1 MNERLS
7 ASFTIGGTLYR
18 AKELVAEESV
28 DEQGIRELVKKI
40 IAGDVE
46 LFEIIVEN
54 YQGEIYRIAWRL
66 THNYDDA
73 SDVVQETFLRMYR
86 ALWSWRGKAQ
96 FSTWVYRI
104 AVNTALDYLR
114 RQAKHY
120 RGRVYADETAEE
132 TSGYRQRLQGIEYNV
147 PSNGAQSTHQRELI
161 HKLLL
166 RLSPMQRKCFLL
178 HYFQELSI
186 QEVSKILRCSV
197 GSVKRHIFR
206 AKLRLKKLLKE
217 KELWNEKNI

>member
-1 MNERLS
+1 MIEELFVS
-7 ASFTIGGTLYR
+7 DAIGGSISR
-18 AKELVAEESV
+18 ANVCYAEGNV
-28 DEQGIRELVKKI
+28 DKRRIRELVAQI
-40 IAGDVE
+40 TAGNIE
-46 LFEIIVEN
+46 LFEIIVER

-66 THNYDDA
+66 TQNYDDA

-86 ALWSWRGKAQ
+86 ALRSWTGKAE

-120 RGRVYADETAEE
+120 RRRVYIDETAEE
-132 TSGYRQRLQGIEYNV
+132 SLEYRQRLEGIEYNV
-147 PSNGAQSTHQRELI
+147 PRNGAQSNQHRELI

-178 HYFQELSI
+178 HYYQELSI
-186 QEVSKILRCSV
+186 QEVSEIVRCSV

-206 AKLRLKKLLKE
+206 AKKRLKKLLKE
-217 KELWNEKNI
+217 IELWNAKNT